1 MKTTLPKKSASKIA
15 PAKTEQKLQE
25 ISTINQKQF
34 ENVLL
39 HSPNIFIIF
48 EGFPE
53 MIITFANEPLYKSW
67 GKTVAIIGKPLMEV
81 VPEIKDQ
88 TFPALLQQVF
98 KTGKTHHSSE
108 ERALIHINGNP
119 CNKYYNY
126 VYQPIFNDNQ
136 KVTGVTV
143 MATDITELVFSRKTV
158 EESETLFRLA
168 LFLTAKTVFKQDAQ
182 LKYTWIYNTHP
193 SFIMKNLV
201 GKTDSELMDDD
212 AAEILTTIKQSV
224 LNTGI
229 TFMGEVELQ
238 IDDKLLDFTIIIE
251 ATKNN
256 DGIIDGI
263 IAVSED
269 ITERKLAQEKLAYR
283 TALLEAHNE
292 ASIDGLLLVDTRG
305 KILSFNQRFV
315 EIWNIPQHILNNN
328 DDDAALSFAMNQLVN
343 PEQFMEKVKYS
354 YNHPSETSFDEL
366 KFKDGKIIE
375 RNGYAVVGID
385 GTYYACSW
393 TFKDI
398 TERKRTEQ
406 DLKNTKEQ
414 LELTFKNIPAGV
426 YLIDAKGKMVY
437 VNDRGA
443 AVYGDFT
450 PEYMLENNDLSTQL
464 KIADK
469 LFERFDENGNYF
481 SAQNSPAYI
490 SLTTGKPSQAILK
503 QINKV
508 TRQQKWYYIQG
519 APLLDEKGNVSLVL
533 ITTTDITKQKQA
545 SQYARSLIES
555 SLDPFVTISA
565 DGKITDVNEASIK
578 VTGVERE
585 KLIDTDFSNYFTEP
599 EKAQE
604 GYQQVFE
611 KGFVTDYPLTIKH
624 KNGNLTDVLY
634 NASVYKDNKGN
645 VLGVFAAARDVTERN
660 VFEKDLIHA
669 KVSAENAT
677 KSKQQFLS
685 NMSHEIRTPL
695 NSILGF
701 TNVLLKTELD
711 LQQKEFVDA
720 INTSGKSLNLLI
732 NDILDLAKVDAGKMT
747 FETEP
752 FEIRKSTTAIL
763 HSFDM
768 KIKEKNLELVKEY
781 DKKIP
786 SIVVGDSLR
795 LNQIILNLISNAVKF
810 THKGKIK
817 LSIKLLHEDKENVN
831 IEFVVSDSGIG
842 IAGNK
847 LNSIFNL
854 FEQAEIKTS
863 TSYGGT
869 GLGLSIV
876 KQLVEGQGGSIS
888 VKSKLGEGST
898 FSFTLSFG
906 KTNLKLEEEIVL
918 INPNS
923 EVKTLRVLVAEDVAL
938 NQLLIKIILNDFGF
952 KYEIVGNGK
961 LAIEKMQTNTFDI
974 ILMDLQMPE
983 MNGCEATEYIRKTL
997 KSQIPIIALTA
1008 DVTTM
1013 DISKCKEYGMDSYI
1027 SKPIDEK
1034 LLYIKIVELVKKN
1047 K

>member
-15 PAKTEQKLQE
+15 AAKTEEKLNK
-25 ISTINQKQF
+25 ISEINQKQF

-39 HSPNIFIIF
+39 HSPNIFIIL

-53 MIITFANEPLYKSW
+53 MIITFANEPLYKLW
-67 GKTVAIIGKPLMEV
+67 GKTAAIIGKPLMEV

-98 KTGKTHHSSE
+98 ETGKTHYSSE
-108 ERALIHINGNP
+108 ERAVIHINGNP
-119 CNKYYNY
+119 IDTYYNY
-126 VYQPIFNDNQ
+126 VYQPIFNDDQ

-201 GKTDSELMDDD
+201 GKTDSELLDDD

-229 TFMGEVELQ
+229 TFMGELELQ
-238 IDDKLLDFTIIIE
+238 IDDKLLDFAIIVE

-292 ASIDGLLLVDTRG
+292 ASIDGLLLVDTKG

-315 EIWNIPQHILNNN
+315 EIWNMPQNILNANN
-328 DDDAALSFAMNQLVN
+328 YDATLSFAMNQLVN

-354 YNHPSETSFDEL
+354 YDHPSETILDEL
-366 KFKDGKIIE
+366 KFKDGKVIE
-375 RNGYAVVGID
+375 RNGYAVIGTD
-385 GTYYACSW
+385 GKYYAWSW

-398 TERKRTEQ
+398 TERKRIEQ

-426 YLIDAKGKMVY
+426 YLINAKGKMVY

-450 PEYMLENNDLSTQL
+450 PEYMLENNDLSSQL

-469 LFERFDENGNYF
+469 LFERSDENGNYF

-508 TRQQKWYYIQG
+508 TRQQKWYYVQG

-533 ITTTDITKQKQA
+533 ITTTDITEQKQA
-545 SQYARSLIES
+545 SQYARSLIEA
-555 SLDPFVTISA
+555 SLDPLVTISA

-578 VTGVERE
+578 VTGIERE
-585 KLIDTDFSNYFTEP
+585 KLIDTDFSNYFTQP
-599 EKAQE
+599 VKAQE

-611 KGFVTDYPLTIKH
+611 KGFVADYPLTIKH
-624 KNGNLTDVLY
+624 KNGKLTDVLY
-634 NASVYKDNKGN
+634 NASVYKDYNGN
-645 VLGVFAAARDVTERN
+645 VLGVFAAARDVTERKM
-660 VFEKDLIHA
+660 FEKELIDA
-669 KVSAENAT
+669 KEFAENAT

-695 NSILGF
+695 NSIIGF
-701 TNVLLKTELD
+701 TNVLLKTELG
-711 LQQKEFVDA
+711 LQQKEFVEA
-720 INTSGKSLNLLI
+720 ICTSGKSLNLLI

-747 FETEP
+747 FEKHLI
-752 FEIRKSTTAIL
+752 EIRKSITSIL

-768 KIKEKNLELVKEY
+768 KIKEKNLELAVEHDIKV
-781 DKKIP
+781 P
-786 SIVVGDSLR
+786 SVVLGDSLR
-795 LNQIILNLISNAVKF
+795 LNQIFFNLLSNAVKF

-817 LSIKLLHEDKENVN
+817 LTIKLLEENKENVT

-842 IAGNK
+842 IADNK

-854 FEQAEIKTS
+854 FEQAEINTS

-876 KQLVEGQGGSIS
+876 KQLVESQGGSVS
-888 VKSKLGEGST
+888 VKSKLGEGSA

-906 KTNLKLEEEIVL
+906 KTNLKLEAENEIL
-918 INPNS
+918 ETDS
-923 EVKTLRVLVAEDVAL
+923 EIKTLRVLVAEDVAL

-952 KYEIVGNGK
+952 DQDIVSNGK
-961 LAIEKMQTNTFDI
+961 LAIEKMQTNTYDI

-983 MNGCEATEYIRKTL
+983 MNGFEATEYIRKTL
-997 KSQIPIIALTA
+997 KSPIPIIALTA
-1008 DVTTM
+1008 DVTKT
-1013 DISKCKEYGMDSYI
+1013 DVSKCKEFGMDSYI

-1034 LLYIKIVELVKKN
+1034 LLYNKIVELVKKN